1 MSGKYIERARND
13 IQEENGYKAQKR
25 NNTHALRNKERNK
38 EKSQERKRKTRR
50 KRESPKEKR
59 KL

>member
-38 EKSQERKRKTRR
+38 EKSQERKKKNKKKERK
-50 KRESPKEKR
+50 S
-59 KL
+59 